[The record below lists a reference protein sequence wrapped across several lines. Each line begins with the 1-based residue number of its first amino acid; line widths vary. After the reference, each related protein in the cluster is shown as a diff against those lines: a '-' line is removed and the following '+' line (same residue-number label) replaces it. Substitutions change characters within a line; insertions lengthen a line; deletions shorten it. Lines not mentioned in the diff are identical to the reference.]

1 MDGHWLWIA
10 GISLSC
16 IGCASVDLPMADD
29 SEATKTLVVGRT
41 VAVITGERSRIYGPE
56 VRFFEVEDQQTRTR
70 FNVEVKS
77 DDQHFAIALPPG
89 TYRLNR
95 VQISEGPFMS
105 MAEMNAAFTVTQD
118 VVTYLGTW
126 RFGVDSPRY
135 GRMVVLS
142 MVLDDQD
149 QTEAVTF
156 LKSHYPQEEGRRLT
170 AVLPEPSSA
179 EARLYEVMPYPRY
192 PRYFQRHVW

>member
-1 MDGHWLWIA
+1 MKGHHLWIA

-16 IGCASVDLPMADD
+16 IGCASTVLSVAD
-29 SEATKTLVVGRT
+29 SAEANKTLVVGRV

-56 VRFFEVEDQQTRTR
+56 VRSFEVEAQQTHER
-70 FNVEVKS
+70 FNVEIKS
-77 DDQHFAIALPPG
+77 EDQHFAIALPPG
-89 TYRLNR
+89 AYRLNR

-105 MAEMNAAFTVTQD
+105 MAEVNAAFTVGQD

-142 MVLDDQD
+142 MVLEEQD
-149 QTEAVTF
+149 EVATAAF
-156 LKSHYPQEEGRRLT
+156 LKRQYPREEGRQLT
-170 AVLPEPSSA
+170 RVLPEPSSA
-179 EARLYEVMPYPRY
+179 EARLYEVLPYPRY
-192 PRYFQRHVW
+192 PRYFRRHVW